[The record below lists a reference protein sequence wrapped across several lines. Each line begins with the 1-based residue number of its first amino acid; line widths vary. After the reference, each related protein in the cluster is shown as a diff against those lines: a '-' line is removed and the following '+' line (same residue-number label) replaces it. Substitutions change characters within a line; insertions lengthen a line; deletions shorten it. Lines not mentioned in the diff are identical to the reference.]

1 MTMCHSI
8 IVLFGRSGIMPSK
21 TFDSLSPTKKKLLET
36 AALDE
41 FSKHTYDQISINR
54 IIQSIEMP
62 RGSFYL
68 YFNDKEDLYLYI
80 INKYRN
86 IFLDLVLKTMDKHQV
101 DIIEFYEAT
110 FNTIIEYCDKG
121 CYGAMFRQFFLG
133 LNRNIEHKII
143 DNLMNEYHLGLVD
156 RIVETFGP
164 LLAYNKHEDVKDAIF
179 ILNDILLHALTAYYI
194 LNVDLDFIKAR
205 LSNQLS
211 IVKNGIYKK

>member
-1 MTMCHSI
+1 
-8 IVLFGRSGIMPSK
+8 MPSK
-21 TFDSLSPTKKKLLET
+21 TFDHLSPAKKKSLET

-54 IIQSIEMP
+54 IIQSIGMP

-80 INKYRN
+80 ISKYHS
-86 IFLDLVLKTMDKHQV
+86 IFIDLVVKVMENYQK

-110 FNTIIEYCDKG
+110 FKTIIEYCDKG

-133 LNRNIEHKII
+133 LNRNIENKII
-143 DNLMNEYHLGLVD
+143 EQFMNEYRFSLVE

-164 LLAYNKHEDVKDAIF
+164 LLAYNIHDDIKDVIF
-179 ILNDILLHALTAYYI
+179 ILNDILMHALTAYYI
-194 LNVDLDFIKAR
+194 LNMDLDLIKKR
-205 LSNQLS
+205 LSNQLN